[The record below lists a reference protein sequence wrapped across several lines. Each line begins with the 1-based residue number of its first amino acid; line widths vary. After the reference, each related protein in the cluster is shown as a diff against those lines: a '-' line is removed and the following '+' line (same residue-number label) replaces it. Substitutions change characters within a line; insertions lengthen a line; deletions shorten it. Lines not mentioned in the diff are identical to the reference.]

1 VQGAL
6 AIGKFFDAQGVGNM
20 GKQHQS
26 QSDYETLPPG
36 HFAARIS

>member
-6 AIGKFFDAQGVGNM
+6 AIGKAFDAPGVGNM

-26 QSDYETLPPG
+26 QSDYETLSPS
-36 HFAARIS
+36 HIAAHTF